1 MSEKPEQPH
10 HTGATAEVGTEPSRA
25 PLRAMDVLRF
35 LRQHPAFFSQ
45 YPDLLAQLQ
54 VVDNQ
59 GSVTNLVNYQVKVL
73 QEKNR
78 QLTEQLNAMVSAAR
92 SSESLLDKVFELA
105 LVFSSLP
112 TGQSSFNAFVDY
124 VRTAFPSDFLSL
136 AVPPALLPADTRM
149 GHVVIVSDA
158 EEFQQLFADV
168 LAQAQPL
175 CGRLK
180 ADKLAYLF
188 GEQANDVAS
197 VALIPMGEKGSG
209 GLLAFGSRDQHRFVP
224 GMSTDILQRLA
235 RLLHHKLQRD
245 AATAESTASP
255 TASQSPMADA

>member
-1 MSEKPEQPH
+1 MSEKTEQ
-10 HTGATAEVGTEPSRA
+10 TASTDA
-25 PLRAMDVLRF
+25 PPASLRAMDVLRF

-54 VVDNQ
+54 VVDEQ
-59 GSVTNLVNYQVKVL
+59 GSVTNLLNYQVKVL

-78 QLTEQLNAMVSAAR
+78 QLSEQLKAMVHAAR

-112 TGQSSFNAFVDY
+112 RGQSSLNAFMDFVSK
-124 VRTAFPSDFLSL
+124 AFPSDFLSL

-149 GHVVIVSDA
+149 QHVVMISEAD
-158 EEFQQLFADV
+158 EFQRLFADA
-168 LAQAQPL
+168 LDQPQPL

-180 ADKLAYLF
+180 ADKREYLF
-188 GEQANDVAS
+188 GEQAEDVAS
-197 VALIPMGEKGSG
+197 VALIPLGEKGSG
-209 GLLAFGSRDQHRFVP
+209 GLLAFGSRDQQRFVP

-235 RLLHHKLQRD
+235 QLLHHKLQRD
-245 AATAESTASP
+245 AGCREKTAGASGP
-255 TASQSPMADA
+255 PSPLADA